1 MIETIKRVYNN
12 KNVEISFIYNEAG
25 KSLKHILETCY
36 KDEMSNNRYLNI

>member
-12 KNVEISFIYNEAG
+12 KNVEISFIYNEAR

-36 KDEMSNNRYLNI
+36 KDEMSNNRY